1 MTELLLVLAGVAFV
15 PAGLGLMA
23 LMAGRAPRLAL
34 IGGTAVV
41 VGALGLVAVDV
52 SGFYLGELAVSGVP
66 VDEQVSIVEGHE
78 SSAGIV
84 ALLIVGLLGFV
95 AAPGKAGLAV
105 AGALLFAGLA
115 ACGVRALRMSE
126 QAWEHGEPAP
136 ERRTGPSTT
145 AASELR

>member
-1 MTELLLVLAGVAFV
+1 LRRSGSYGLAWSGPWAPVA
-15 PAGLGLMA
+15 
-23 LMAGRAPRLAL
+23 
-34 IGGTAVV
+34 
-41 VGALGLVAVDV
+41 
-52 SGFYLGELAVSGVP
+52 
-66 VDEQVSIVEGHE
+66 
-78 SSAGIV
+78 
-84 ALLIVGLLGFV
+84 LIVGLLGFV

-115 ACGVRALRMSE
+115 ACGVRVLRMSE